1 MVQLKFSEFTGKFSK
16 FTINFGRCMAIWGK
30 MPLFGGLHGLW
41 GIYRGQ
47 TWCRLVFMA
56 SVSVYEGIDSMLGRI
71 NCIFGQF
78 QLHIWSISTANLGG
92 YGYMGENTTFG
103 RVMWAVGHISRSDL
117 VQAGVYGKCERL

>member
-16 FTINFGRCMAIWGK
+16 FTVNFGRCMAIWGK
-30 MPLFGGLHGLW
+30 MPLLGGLHGLW

-56 SVSVYEGIDSMLGRI
+56 SVSVYEGIDSILERI

-78 QLHIWSISTANLGG
+78 QQQIWADIWLYGG
-92 YGYMGENTTFG
+92 KYHFWEYCVGCRAYIAVRFG
-103 RVMWAVGHISRSDL
+103 
-117 VQAGVYGKCERL
+117 AGWCLWQV